1 MIIEHSAE
9 VRGKTPLYRHL
20 YVQVLAAIAAG
31 ILLGHFYPDIGTQL
45 KPLGDAFIRLVKM
58 IIAPVIFLT
67 VATGIA
73 GMTDLAKVG
82 RVAGKAMIYFL
93 AFSTLALLVGLVVAN
108 LVQPGA
114 GMHIDPASLDAK
126 AVATYAQKAH
136 EQSITGFLMNIIPT
150 TLVGAFAEGDILQ
163 VLFISVL
170 FGISLAIVGKKAE
183 PVVDFLQALTLPI
196 FRLVAILMKAAPIG
210 AFGAMAFTIGKY
222 GIASIANLAM
232 LIGTFYL
239 TSFLFVFVVLGA
251 VARYNGFSILSLV
264 RYIKEELL
272 LVLGTS
278 SSEAALPG
286 LMNKMEKAG
295 CKRSVVGL
303 VIPTG
308 YSFNL
313 DGTNIYMTLA
323 ALFIAQA
330 TDTPLSYGDQILLLL
345 VAMLS
350 SKGAAGITGAGFI
363 TLAATLSVVPSV
375 PLSYGDQILLLL
387 VAMLSSKGA
396 AGITGAGFITLA
408 ATLSVVPSVP
418 VAGMALILGID
429 RFMSECRALTNF
441 VGNAV
446 ATIVVAKWEGE
457 LDQAQLSAALGG
469 EMQVE
474 TIPAVV
480 VQPAE

>member
-1 MIIEHSAE
+1 MQTAFAAAE
-9 VRGKTPLYRHL
+9 PRGKLPFYRHL

-31 ILLGHFYPDIGTQL
+31 VLLGHFYPETGEAL
-45 KPLGDAFIRLVKM
+45 KPLGDAFIKLVKM
-58 IIAPVIFLT
+58 VIAPVIFLT

-73 GMTDLAKVG
+73 GVSDLQKVG

-93 AFSTLALLVGLVVAN
+93 AFSTLALVVGLVVSN
-108 LVQPGA
+108 VVQPGA
-114 GMHIDPASLDAK
+114 GMHINPATLDPTK
-126 AVATYAQKAH
+126 VATFAEKAH
-136 EQSITGFLMNIIPT
+136 DTTIVGFLMNIIPDT
-150 TLVGAFAEGDILQ
+150 ITGAFAKGDILQ
-163 VLFISVL
+163 VLFFSVL
-170 FGISLAIVGKKAE
+170 FGVALAMVGDRGR
-183 PVVDFLQALTLPI
+183 PVVDFLQALTTPI

-222 GIASIANLAM
+222 GIGSIANLAM

-239 TSFLFVFVVLGA
+239 TALLFVVVVLGA
-251 VARYNGFSILSLV
+251 VARYNGFSILALI

-286 LMNKMEKAG
+286 LMAKMERAG
-295 CKRSVVGL
+295 CNRSVVGL

-330 TDTPLSYGDQILLLL
+330 TDTPLTFGDQILLLA

-363 TLAATLSVVPSV
+363 TLAATLSVVP
-375 PLSYGDQILLLL
+375 
-387 VAMLSSKGA
+387 
-396 AGITGAGFITLA
+396 T
-408 ATLSVVPSVP
+408 VP
-418 VAGMALILGID
+418 VAGMALILGVD

-441 VGNAV
+441 IGNAV
-446 ATIVVAKWEGE
+446 ATVVVARWEGE
-457 LDQAQLSAALGG
+457 LDQTQFAAAMAGDLPEEVDLSLPGLQAA
-469 EMQVE
+469 
-474 TIPAVV
+474 
-480 VQPAE
+480 